1 MSEFAVEHEVEPVVE
16 STEARIES
24 WRLEVLIHAGYP
36 FSVAEL
42 IARSRCDLHVAVDL
56 VHRGCNPELAARIV
70 L

>member
-1 MSEFAVEHEVEPVVE
+1 MSEFAVEHDLEPVAE

-24 WRLEVLIHAGYP
+24 WRLEVLMRAGYP
-36 FSVAEL
+36 FAVAEL

-56 VHRGCNPELAARIV
+56 VNRGCDHELAARIV